1 MYRILIADP
10 SPYRDSIA
18 GLYRSRGYTV
28 DTCDSAFDA
37 ISKLKAY
44 EYDLVVS
51 EVELPGD
58 NAFDLYEYIREN
70 YPFIPAIM
78 ITDKKIDSFFNMI
91 FTRGIGN
98 VLHKPVP
105 ENELMGLSAKLITK
119 QNIFGLQY
127 YLDNIIDLKRIKI
140 TRSSQITDAIEMIID
155 QIQQWDFKIQSR
167 MAIGLILNEMIIN
180 AVYHAHGF
188 TAEKLDRKPVTLE
201 EGKSVDLFFC
211 RNENSYAVSITD
223 YNGRLT
229 SKRILESIN
238 SVIEQEILIER
249 SVLTGENIMD
259 HISETGRGI
268 DLVRKLSWEYYFI
281 IKKNIRTDVII
292 IFRDSAVIMNNERT
306 SLKIIED
313 KS

>member
-1 MYRILIADP
+1 MHRILIADP
-10 SPYRDSIA
+10 SPYRDEIA
-18 GLYRSRGYTV
+18 GLYRARGYIV
-28 DTCDSAFDA
+28 DICDSAFDA

-98 VLHKPVP
+98 VLHKPVA
-105 ENELMGLSAKLITK
+105 EKELLSLSAKLITK
-119 QNIFGLQY
+119 ENIFGLQY
-127 YLDNIIDLKRIKI
+127 YLDDMRDLKRIKI
-140 TRSSQITDAIEMIID
+140 TKSSQITDAIEMMIE
-155 QIQQWDFKIQSR
+155 QIEQWGFKIQSR

-180 AVYHAHGF
+180 AVYHAHGL

-201 EGKSVDLFFC
+201 EGRSVDLFFC
-211 RNENSYAVSITD
+211 RNDNAYAVSITD
-223 YNGRLT
+223 YNGLLT
-229 SKRILESIN
+229 SERILESIN
-238 SVIEQEILIER
+238 SVIEQELLIEKA
-249 SVLTGENIMD
+249 VLTGENIMD

-268 DLVRKLSWEYYFI
+268 DLVRKLSGEYYFI
-281 IKKNIRTDVII
+281 IKKNTRTDVII
-292 IFRDSAVIMNNERT
+292 VFNESDKLNNREKT

-313 KS
+313 KN

>member
-10 SPYRDSIA
+10 SGYGDEIA
-18 GLYRSRGYTV
+18 GLYEASGYSV

-98 VLHKPVP
+98 VLHKPVS
-105 ENELMGLSAKLITK
+105 EKELLGLSTKLITRE
-119 QNIFGLQY
+119 NIFGLQY
-127 YLDNIIDLKRIKI
+127 YLEDMRDLKRIRI
-140 TRSSQITDAIEMIID
+140 TRSTQITDAIEMMID
-155 QIQQWDFKIQSR
+155 QIEQWGFKIQSR

-180 AVYHAHGF
+180 AVYHAHGL

-211 RNENSYAVSITD
+211 RNESSYAVSVTD

-229 SKRILESIN
+229 TERILESIN

-249 SVLTGENIMD
+249 SVLTGENIME

-281 IKKNIRTDVII
+281 IKKNTRTEVII
-292 IFRDSAVIMNNERT
+292 IFNDSAKNTGRERS

>member
-10 SPYRDSIA
+10 SPYRDDLA
-18 GLYRSRGYTV
+18 RLYSTSGYKV
-28 DTCDSAFDA
+28 DLCDSAFDA

-44 EYDLVVS
+44 EYDLIVS

-58 NAFDLYEYIREN
+58 NAFDLYEYIRGN

-98 VLHKPVP
+98 VLRKPVP
-105 ENELMGLSAKLITK
+105 ENELLSLSSKLITK
-119 QNIFGLQY
+119 ENIFGLQY
-127 YLDNIIDLKRIKI
+127 YLENMRDLKRIRI
-140 TRSSQITDAIEMIID
+140 TRSSQITDAIEMMIE
-155 QIQQWDFKIQSR
+155 QIQQWGFTIQSK

-180 AVYHAHGF
+180 AVYHAHGL
-188 TAEKLDRKPVTLE
+188 TAEKLDRKPVTLK
-201 EGKSVDLFFC
+201 EGKAVDLFFC
-211 RNENSYAVSITD
+211 RNDSSYAVSITD
-223 YNGRLT
+223 YNGLLT
-229 SKRILESIN
+229 SERIIESIN
-238 SVIEQEILIER
+238 SVIEQEILIEK
-249 SVLTGENIMD
+249 SVLTGENIME

-281 IKKNIRTDVII
+281 IKKNTRTDVII
-292 IFRDSAVIMNNERT
+292 IFNDSAKRTDRERT